1 MRTLTSTYSL
11 LHPTFVGA
19 ISVVLSSASN
29 GAALYKTNNSNN
41 LNLTGSW
48 TDISGLQNAPASVGS
63 SDALYFNEVNM
74 QGDKSL
80 LLGGNLTV
88 GGLALDYATAD
99 LANNLTIGTG
109 STLTLN
115 GTALGG
121 SGIAGTSYA
130 GAGIVL
136 NRGAGGSLT
145 INADVALGAAQ
156 QWVTGRNTG
165 GFTVGGN
172 VSLGA
177 NNLSLNVAAGTSSIS
192 GQISGSGKV
201 TKIGGGTLQVTGD
214 NSASG
219 GFQLGPDAGAA
230 NTGVV
235 IAGHANALG
244 SGGII
249 SRGTQLRSSVAGLS
263 ISNAVSVGGGGL
275 RLGGTNDFTLSGTTT
290 IDNSSRSIANYGTAT
305 VTLGNIGLGGTASRA
320 AFDVGGNI
328 VVNGNIS
335 GTGSTTPATGAILVS
350 AGRVTLNGSNNYTGQ
365 TNVSGGTIAG
375 SGTIPTLV
383 AMSGGSFGL
392 AGGATTGGAL
402 TLAAGATFTN
412 SPSVSFSSPPVAA
425 TAYDVFNY
433 TGTVTGLANLKPSV
447 RGSFTDT
454 GSKVTFMMGDQNQTR
469 TWNSAL
475 ATGNWDG
482 TGTAT
487 NWVESDTRFYNGDSA
502 IFNEPNAA
510 TTVTVSGTV
519 NATGFTVNNTTN
531 AYIFQTGVITGA
543 TGFTKTG
550 AGSVT
555 LNSDHT
561 YTGNVLISG
570 GTVRRSG
577 GAIPAANSNSA
588 FGFKSSSRSITVE
601 NSPTTLWLSDTTG
614 SANAFGG
621 LGTTLSQVPTLIARD
636 GGTIRTGKFNIIGG
650 VTLQNGGHLT
660 NSSAETSAS
669 YGGYQFIG
677 EITVNGTGAG
687 SFIDSNGS
695 TRPNHLS
702 GTGSTSFAVS
712 DVTGDAAIDLTVS
725 TSIASGSGDVAGA
738 GALIK
743 SGAGRMLLSAV
754 NPYTGS
760 TTVNGGRLEVSGSLT
775 GGGAI
780 SIANGATFATSGAGV
795 LGTGGSTS
803 VAIQNEGSLVFGSS
817 AAQIVAA
824 GISGAGS
831 LTKTGAGT
839 LTLNSTHAYAGP
851 TTISGGTLLVN
862 GNLDNSDVSVN
873 SGGTLGGGGV
883 LSGEVAVN
891 GGTLL
896 ANSTGLP
903 LEFGSLTFGTL
914 GTVQVGAG
922 LENYLGL
929 PALQSNGDLTLNGA
943 AGSVTVN
950 LPTGPVVAGTYRL
963 IGSTNTLA
971 NASKFVLGTTP
982 ALGSRQSGALVAN
995 PGSLDYVVSGL
1006 NPMWTGAFSSE
1017 WSTATHSA
1025 PKNWATSSPTDYLQG
1040 DLVTFDGTA
1049 AIDRTAV
1056 TLNTVVT
1063 PSAVVFN
1070 FDDTH
1075 AYSVT
1080 GSGSINGSG
1089 SLTKSGNGTLTLGTT
1104 NAYSGGTVV
1113 NGGTIALSSGAT
1125 LGSGPITLNGGALAL
1140 AGHTVANNIAT
1151 TGGVLGGTT
1160 FQVDGVIS
1168 GTTLD
1173 INATGI
1179 VKFSGVNTYTG
1190 ATNVVSG
1197 GLEIIGAG
1205 QLNSGNYAG
1214 AITNPALLRFDTTA
1228 NQTLGGAISG
1238 AGQLVKNNSNTL
1250 TLGGTNSY
1258 TGPTSVNGGTLV
1270 LATPAYVKVGTSGIN
1285 VGSGA
1290 VLRIDSANVLYTGTS
1305 YTSVSVDGGTVNLN
1319 ANHNHFGPLSLLSGA
1334 TVRGIRPTDSY
1345 NNEYSTFDSEVTVG
1359 GSSAST
1365 IAGDLTTV
1373 GYNLTNSAQ
1382 GGFTVNP
1389 TGDASGAD
1397 LIVSGRFTGGTLVK
1411 NGTGVMRFTG
1421 NNTYTGNTTINGGVL
1436 ELAPGARMYNAG
1448 YTNAAVVTV
1457 NAGGTWRMPDYSYG
1471 GVGQLAD
1478 YAQRRI
1484 IAGGTIEVTGNSHNS
1499 GQDFTVTSA
1508 GGTFRYTPAGQTLTH
1523 SGNANSNI
1531 QLDGTLTYDAVGNI
1545 TVEGASA
1552 IIQGSGG
1559 ITKTGAGT
1567 LTLGATNTYTGTTT
1581 VMAGTLAVKGTS
1593 LADAGNV
1600 VIDGGV
1606 MNLTGSET
1614 VATLYFGVTQQAS
1627 GTWGASGSGA
1637 AHIDNAR
1644 FSGTGVLNV
1653 TSGPVIA
1660 GYSGWAATNAPG
1672 QTAND
1677 DYDHDGVANGVEYVL
1692 GGSKDSR
1699 DSGKLPA
1706 MSAEGADL
1714 VFTFVRDH
1722 ASRTP
1727 DTTVAVEVGT
1737 TLASWPASYVVPNAP
1752 VAANPGVTVV
1762 DNGNGTDTV
1771 TLRIPKAPDTK
1782 KFARLVVTIP

>member
-1 MRTLTSTYSL
+1 MRTLTSNNSL
-11 LHPTFVGA
+11 LNPSFVGA
-19 ISVVLSSASN
+19 ITVVLSGASH
-29 GAALYKTNNSNN
+29 GAALYKTNNTGN

-48 TDISGLQNAPASVGS
+48 TDISGLQNTPASIGS

-88 GGLALDYATAD
+88 GGLAVDYATTD
-99 LANNLTIGTG
+99 LANNVTIGAG

-115 GTALGG
+115 GTSLGG
-121 SGIAGTSYA
+121 SGVAGTNYT

-145 INADVALGAAQ
+145 INSDVALGAAQ
-156 QWVTGRNTG
+156 QWVVGRNAG
-165 GFTVGGN
+165 GLTVGGT

-177 NNLSLNVAAGTSSIS
+177 NNLSLNVVGTGLSTIS
-192 GQISGSGKV
+192 GQTSGSGKI
-201 TKIGGGTLQVTGD
+201 TKIGSGTLQVTGD
-214 NSASG
+214 NLASG

-249 SRGTQLRSSVAGLS
+249 SRGTQLRSSIAGLV
-263 ISNAVSVGGGGL
+263 IPNAVSVGAGGM
-275 RLGGTNDFTLSGTTT
+275 RVGGTNDFTLSGTTT

-305 VTLGNIGLGGTASRA
+305 VTLGNIALGGTASRA
-320 AFDVGGNI
+320 AFDVSGNI
-328 VVNGNIS
+328 VVNGAIS
-335 GTGSTTPATGAILVS
+335 GTGHTTAATGAVLVA
-350 AGRVTLNGSNNYTGQ
+350 AGRVTFNGSNSYTGQ
-365 TNVSGGTIAG
+365 TNVSGGVIAG
-375 SGTIPTLV
+375 SGTIPTLL

-392 AGGATTGGAL
+392 AGGGTTGGAL
-402 TLAAGATFTN
+402 TLSAGAAFTN
-412 SPSVSFSSPPVAA
+412 APSVVFTSAPVAA

-433 TGTVTGLANLKPSV
+433 AGSLTGLANLKSSV

-454 GSKVTFMMGDQNQTR
+454 GSKVTFTIGDQNQSR
-469 TWNSAL
+469 TWNPAL

-487 NWVESDTRFYNGDSA
+487 NWLEGDTRFFNGDA
-502 IFNEPNAA
+502 ATFNEPNAA

-531 AYIFQTGVITGA
+531 AYLFQTGVITGT

-570 GTVRRSG
+570 GTVRRTG
-577 GAIPAANSNSA
+577 AAIPTANTNSA

-601 NSPTTLWLSDTTG
+601 NNATTLWLSDTTG
-614 SANAFGG
+614 SANTFGG
-621 LGTTLSQVPTLIARD
+621 LGTTLSQVPALIARD

-650 VTLQNGGHLT
+650 VTLQNGAHLT
-660 NSSAETSAS
+660 NSSTEGSAS
-669 YGGYQFIG
+669 YGGFQFIG
-677 EITVNGTGAG
+677 DITVSGTGAG

-695 TRPNHLS
+695 TRPNHLM
-702 GTGSTSFAVS
+702 GTGSTTFAVS
-712 DVTGDAAIDLTVS
+712 DVTGDATADLTVS
-725 TSIASGSGDVAGA
+725 TPIASGSGDVAGA

-743 SGAGRMLLSAV
+743 SGAGTMLLSAV
-754 NPYTGS
+754 NPYTGT
-760 TTVNGGRLEVSGSLT
+760 TTVSGGRLEVSGSMT

-780 SIANGATFATSGAGV
+780 SIANGTTLATSGAGV
-795 LGTGGSTS
+795 LGTGGTTLA
-803 VAIQNEGSLVFGSS
+803 AIQNEGSLVFGSS
-817 AAQIVAA
+817 AAQSVGT
-824 GISGAGS
+824 GINGAGS
-831 LTKTGAGT
+831 VSKTGAGT
-839 LTLNSTHAYAGP
+839 LTLTSSHGYTGA

-862 GNLDNSDVSVN
+862 GNLDNSDVAVN
-873 SGGTLGGGGV
+873 SGGTLGGNGV
-883 LSGEVAVN
+883 LSGDVAVD
-891 GGTLL
+891 GGTVL
-896 ANSTGLP
+896 ANSTGFP
-903 LEFGSLTFGTL
+903 LEFGTLTFGTT
-914 GTVQVGAG
+914 GTVNVTAG
-922 LENYLGL
+922 LENYLAM
-929 PALQSNGDLTLNGA
+929 PAVESNGDLTLNGA

-971 NASKFVLGTTP
+971 NASKFALGTTP

-995 PGSLDYVVSGL
+995 PGSLDYVVTGI
-1006 NPMWTGAFSSE
+1006 NPVWTGAFSGE
-1017 WSTATHSA
+1017 WSTGTITA
-1025 PKNWATSSPTDYLQG
+1025 PKNWVTTAPTDYLQG
-1040 DLVTFDGTA
+1040 DSVTFDGTA
-1049 AIDRTAV
+1049 TGTTAV

-1063 PSAVVFN
+1063 PSAVTFN

-1075 AYSVT
+1075 SYSVT

-1089 SLTKSGNGTLTLGTT
+1089 SLTKSGTGTLTLGTT
-1104 NAYSGGTVV
+1104 NGYSGGTVV
-1113 NGGTIALSSGAT
+1113 TGGTIVVSSGAT
-1125 LGSGPITLNGGALAL
+1125 LGSGAITLNNGGLTL
-1140 AGHTVANNIAT
+1140 DGHTLANHIAT
-1151 TGGVLGGTT
+1151 TGGILGGTT

-1197 GLEIIGAG
+1197 GLEVIGAG
-1205 QLNSGNYAG
+1205 QLGAGNYAG
-1214 AITNPALLRFDTTA
+1214 AIANPALLRFDTTA

-1238 AGQLVKNNSNTL
+1238 AGQLVKNNTNTL
-1250 TLGGTNSY
+1250 TLGGTISY
-1258 TGPTSVNGGTLV
+1258 TGPTTVNAGTLV

-1285 VGSGA
+1285 VASGA
-1290 VLRIDSANVLYTGTS
+1290 VVRIDSANVLYTGAS
-1305 YTSVSVDGGTVNLN
+1305 YTPVAVDGGTVNLN
-1319 ANHNHFGPLSLLSGA
+1319 ANHNHFGPLSLLNGA
-1334 TVRGIRPTDSY
+1334 TVRGIRATDSY

-1359 GSSAST
+1359 GTAAST

-1373 GYNLTNSAQ
+1373 GYNLTNSTT

-1389 TGDASGAD
+1389 TGDALGAD

-1411 NGTGVMRFTG
+1411 NGTGVMRLAG

-1436 ELAPGARMYNAG
+1436 ELAGGARMYNAG
-1448 YTNAAVVTV
+1448 YTNTAIVTV
-1457 NAGGTWRMPDYSYG
+1457 NAGGTWRMPDCSYG

-1478 YAQRRI
+1478 YAQRRV
-1484 IAGGTIEVTGNSHNS
+1484 IAGGTIEVTGNSHSS

-1523 SGNANSNI
+1523 SGNGNSNI

-1552 IIQGSGG
+1552 ILQGAGG

-1581 VMAGTLAVKGTS
+1581 VTAGTLAVKGTS

-1614 VATLYFGVTQQAS
+1614 VATLYFGATQQAA

-1637 AHIDNAR
+1637 AHIDDTR
-1644 FSGTGVLNV
+1644 FSGSGVLNV
-1653 TSGPVIA
+1653 TSGPVVA
-1660 GYSGWAATNAPG
+1660 GYSGWATTNAPG

-1677 DYDHDGVANGVEYVL
+1677 DYDFDGVANGVEYVL
-1692 GGSKDSR
+1692 GGTKDAN
-1699 DSGKLPA
+1699 DSGKLPVV
-1706 MSAEGADL
+1706 SAAGADL

-1722 ASRTP
+1722 ASKTP
-1727 DTTVAVEVGT
+1727 DTTVSIDVGT
-1737 TLASWPASYVVPNAP
+1737 TLQAWPTSYPVANAP

-1771 TLRIPKAPDTK
+1771 TLRVPKAPDAK
-1782 KFARLVVTIP
+1782 KFAKLVVTIP